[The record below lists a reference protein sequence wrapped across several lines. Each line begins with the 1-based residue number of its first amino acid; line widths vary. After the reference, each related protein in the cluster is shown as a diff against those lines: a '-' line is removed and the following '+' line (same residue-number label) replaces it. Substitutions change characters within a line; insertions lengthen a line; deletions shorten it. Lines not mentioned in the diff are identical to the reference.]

1 MQLVNIT
8 TKRNEDFCL
17 TLRINQGD
25 EPFYIAGAMFY
36 MDIKNKDSGS
46 MKIATLSNDNTYSRQ
61 GFVYVVDAS
70 KAKIKLFL
78 GKEYLQE
85 KKFVNTWKY
94 DLIMR
99 QYNTY
104 FNIMRG
110 SFTVQ
115 DAVTDVGI

>member
-46 MKIATLSNDNTYSRQ
+46 MKIATLSNDNTYTKQ
-61 GFVYVVDAS
+61 GSIYIVDAS

-115 DAVTDVGI
+115 DAVTDVEM